1 MFHFL
6 FLFHLEQMRAA
17 SSLNKKGRAHVT
29 HGRTVELQ
37 IARQVFAMKLPRNP
51 RIVHTLS
58 IDPLHDHQLVLKL
71 VGTMPQIPEASK
83 CQSSKQEDNNN

>member
-37 IARQVFAMKLPRNP
+37 IANARQVFAMKLPRNP
-51 RIVHTLS
+51 RIVHSLIHRHAGPS
-58 IDPLHDHQLVLKL
+58 
-71 VGTMPQIPEASK
+71 A
-83 CQSSKQEDNNN
+83 